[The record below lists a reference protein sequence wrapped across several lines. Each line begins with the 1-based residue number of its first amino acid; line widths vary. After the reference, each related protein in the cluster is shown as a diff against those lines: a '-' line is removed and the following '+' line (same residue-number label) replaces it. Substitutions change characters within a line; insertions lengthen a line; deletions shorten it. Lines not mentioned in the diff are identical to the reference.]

1 VAVVDVR
8 RALLIVNPAARRGAA
23 ALDGVARVF
32 ARAGVQCTIQ
42 QTAHRGHA
50 EAIARAQAHA
60 HDAVFTLGGDGTVM
74 EVLRAL
80 LGDATPVGVIPGGTG
95 NLVARA
101 LGIPMSPAR
110 AALALLGGETTTI
123 DVGTLEDG
131 RVFAF
136 AAGIGIDATMIA
148 RTSAA
153 AKRRFGVL
161 AYVVAATR
169 ATLAL
174 DSFTLRATVDGVP
187 HTFRAT
193 SAMVANFGAVL
204 GGLIQLGPGISPN
217 DGMLDLC
224 VFSPASV
231 GDAFRLGWR
240 LLRHDFGTDP
250 AMHFLRGRTL
260 HLETDPPGDTQAD
273 GELLAPG
280 SLHVTVAPRAARL
293 LVPRG
298 TR

>member
-1 VAVVDVR
+1 MAVVDVR

-110 AALALLGGETTTI
+110 AALDGVLALSSRRRGRRWRSIRSPCARPWTACRIPFGRRRPWSPTSGRFSAASSSWGRGFPRMTECSTCASFPRRASATRFAWDGASCATI
-123 DVGTLEDG
+123 SAPIQPCTS
-131 RVFAF
+131 
-136 AAGIGIDATMIA
+136 
-148 RTSAA
+148 SAA
-153 AKRRFGVL
+153 APCISRPIRPAIRRR
-161 AYVVAATR
+161 T
-169 ATLAL
+169 
-174 DSFTLRATVDGVP
+174 
-187 HTFRAT
+187 
-193 SAMVANFGAVL
+193 ANC
-204 GGLIQLGPGISPN
+204 SRR
-217 DGMLDLC
+217 DRC
-224 VFSPASV
+224 
-231 GDAFRLGWR
+231 
-240 LLRHDFGTDP
+240 T
-250 AMHFLRGRTL
+250 
-260 HLETDPPGDTQAD
+260 
-273 GELLAPG
+273 
-280 SLHVTVAPRAARL
+280 
-293 LVPRG
+293 
-298 TR
+298 